1 MPFPSVSLL
10 ATLSQDSSRVGRFV
24 ARELGE
30 LAADDP
36 NTRELRRTLR
46 AYLETHNAQATASQ
60 LVVARNTV
68 AYRLRRAEE
77 LRGMRTDERQLELW
91 VALLLVE
98 MMGAES
104 ANASGSG
111 AQVVGQNRRW

>member
-1 MPFPSVSLL
+1 MPALAGPVVSFSSVSLL
-10 ATLSQDSSRVGRFV
+10 ATLSQDSSRVRRFV

-36 NTRELRRTLR
+36 STRTLR
-46 AYLETHNAQATASQ
+46 NYLETRNAQATASQ
-60 LVVARNTV
+60 LVIARNTV

-91 VALLLVE
+91 VALLLVDV
-98 MMGAES
+98 MRG
-104 ANASGSG
+104 
-111 AQVVGQNRRW
+111 